1 MKTENWR
8 TSLLEWLNIDF
19 SGLGWL
25 EQLAFACIILLAIA
39 IVNKLSQIILNKVL
53 CRLVRASKATWD
65 DVLLDRN
72 VLSNMIAIIPA
83 ILMIVLLPFVFVGD
97 ETIYIITQRLCW
109 LYMVA
114 IVLRFTLSFFS
125 ALAHILEE
133 KESNKDKPIRGIVQ
147 MLQVLVVVLALI
159 IMVSIVV
166 NKSPK
171 YLLTG
176 LGASAAVLMLVFQD
190 LILGLVAGIQLSAN
204 KMMQV
209 GDWVQVKDK
218 GIDGTVI
225 EITLTTVKVRNWDY
239 TISTIQPQALV
250 SGSFINWSNVFAS
263 GGRRIA
269 RAVNIDIRS
278 IRFLSVEELARW
290 RTNPLVA
297 QFIADTEQRIE
308 LATTAGDKLTAQ
320 SLRITNLTLL
330 RHYMQSYIKSHPRC
344 NKDFTAMVRLLEPT
358 QYGQPMQIYFFSNDT
373 VWVNYEDIQAQIF
386 EYLYAIAPEFDI
398 NIFQLPS
405 GEDIQEF
412 ANGSRKNS

>member
-1 MKTENWR
+1 MKMDNWR
-8 TSLLEWLNIDF
+8 SSFLEWLNIDL
-19 SGLGWL
+19 SSISWV
-25 EQLAFACIILLAIA
+25 EKLAFVCIILLVIA
-39 IVNKLSQIILNKVL
+39 IVNKLSQLILNKAI

-65 DVLLDRN
+65 DILLDKN
-72 VLSNMIAIIPA
+72 VLSNLIAVIPA
-83 ILMIVLLPFVFVGD
+83 ILLIFLLPFVMVGD
-97 ETIYIITQRLCW
+97 ETLYTLTQRLCW
-109 LYMVA
+109 LYFVA
-114 IVLRFTLSFFS
+114 ILLRFALSFFS
-125 ALAHILEE
+125 ALAHILE
-133 KESNKDKPIRGIVQ
+133 KKDSCKDKPIRGTIQ
-147 MLQVLVVVLALI
+147 MIQVLVVLLAII
-159 IMVSIVV
+159 IMISIVV
-166 NKSPK
+166 DKSPK

-218 GIDGTVI
+218 GIDGTVV

-250 SGSFINWSNVFAS
+250 SGSFTNWSNVFSS

-278 IRFLSVEELARW
+278 IRFLRSEELSRW
-290 RTNPLVA
+290 STDPLVA
-297 QFIADTEQRIE
+297 HFIAETEQRIE
-308 LATTAGDKLTAQ
+308 AAEAEGNKFTAQ

-330 RHYMQSYIKSHPRC
+330 RHYMQSYIKTHPAC
-344 NKDFTAMVRLLEPT
+344 NKEFTAMVRLLEPSHH
-358 QYGQPMQIYFFSNDT
+358 GQPMQIYFFSNDT

-405 GEDIQEF
+405 GEDIQEL
-412 ANGSRKNS
+412 ANCSLR